1 MTSRGRETE
10 KKTKVRRTFN
20 LRLRARLILAFALIA
35 LIPLTLLTVVVIEQT
50 QSTVTSMVNA
60 TLTDQANR
68 IAASIASSIQQLT
81 YDLQNLAVNPSI
93 EQLAVIRP
101 TSILRDL
108 GLEGKTVEEME
119 EMMAETRNLEGN
131 SRTQAFLESTVAE
144 YQRFS
149 QLIVVN
155 MDGMVLGAT
164 ERPDRF
170 IHLDEHWFQAA
181 IEQEVYISDFQQLPD
196 KDEAGLVMSTVI
208 YRSSSLATGAAR
220 PAGAVR
226 GLVPM
231 SFFSD
236 TMVPI
241 LADIA
246 GGELQLLSS
255 GQVVLDIKNTD
266 QGPAVEIFLAGQR
279 PPAISLA
286 DAESRAAGLTSG
298 GEEALT
304 AAARVEL
311 GENSSFG
318 HSWEIR
324 IAQPTRYALSLVHR
338 LSTLGYVGIV
348 VTGLV
353 VVIVAFIL
361 ARGISLPLVQ
371 LTAHARDVAQGRLR
385 QYKPKKLR
393 RDETGELT
401 TAFNEMT
408 AQLARLLHRVR
419 SASEALA
426 TSSQEISAG
435 MEEMAAGAQT
445 QSEDVQSGTRRIEEM
460 NEAMAAM
467 EQRAKEAVVLSQN
480 ATEAAAQGEI
490 QAGEAVEGMNTIKQS
505 VESLTKQTQEIGKI
519 LALIR
524 DIAEQTN
531 LLALNAAI
539 EAARAGEQG
548 RSFAVV
554 AQEVGDLAIRSQ
566 KATEDIEQALKR
578 IQKDT
583 ARSLES
589 VEKGQQEVHEVRSA
603 LQNITQAAKE
613 TEALVQQIAGES
625 LAQAARTREAVAL
638 FLSIGEITE
647 QTAAGTEET
656 AAAAQNLAELAQQ
669 LQEII
674 ASFQEQ
680 PEN

>member
-1 MTSRGRETE
+1 
-10 KKTKVRRTFN
+10 V
-20 LRLRARLILAFALIA
+20 LA
-35 LIPLTLLTVVVIEQT
+35 
-50 QSTVTSMVNA
+50 
-60 TLTDQANR
+60 
-68 IAASIASSIQQLT
+68 
-81 YDLQNLAVNPSI
+81 
-93 EQLAVIRP
+93 
-101 TSILRDL
+101 
-108 GLEGKTVEEME
+108 
-119 EMMAETRNLEGN
+119 
-131 SRTQAFLESTVAE
+131 
-144 YQRFS
+144 
-149 QLIVVN
+149 
-155 MDGMVLGAT
+155 AT

-566 KATEDIEQALKR
+566 KATEEIEQALKR